1 MTTLARY
8 NLIKDD
14 DDITN
19 IIKQNDLFAD
29 IVKKIHDKHKLNI
42 SFMIYCFRN
51 SNSKYFNLKY
61 YILDNNFVPKNTKDT
76 LFMLFREANYV
87 FQGFLNLKKLLIR
100 RKSVKYSANTDLLL
114 RSLDSYSEKFVIELL
129 ENNTLYKFY
138 INDLLRL
145 WQTCLID
152 YDDLFPK
159 PKKIYNPY
167 TNIPFTYCNIL
178 NIYYHALVNNIK
190 IPTEI
195 VLFRNCEFDF
205 DKFLLTHYEYLFI
218 KTTCAYVSECH
229 LELYD
234 DLIYIKQIYSDYLK
248 AIIIPNPETISV
260 SKKILI
266 IKKMNKILQYYY
278 LKTYVNTM
286 YNKSY
291 YDRLFYKELK
301 NFNHINKGFGRVI
314 YKRNSVTNKFYATL
328 DIN

>member
-1 MTTLARY
+1 M
-8 NLIKDD
+8 
-14 DDITN
+14 
-19 IIKQNDLFAD
+19 
-29 IVKKIHDKHKLNI
+29 
-42 SFMIYCFRN
+42 
-51 SNSKYFNLKY
+51 
-61 YILDNNFVPKNTKDT
+61 
-76 LFMLFREANYV
+76 
-87 FQGFLNLKKLLIR
+87 
-100 RKSVKYSANTDLLL
+100 
-114 RSLDSYSEKFVIELL
+114 
-129 ENNTLYKFY
+129 
-138 INDLLRL
+138 
-145 WQTCLID
+145 
-152 YDDLFPK
+152 
-159 PKKIYNPY
+159 
-167 TNIPFTYCNIL
+167 
-178 NIYYHALVNNIK
+178 
-190 IPTEI
+190 
-195 VLFRNCEFDF
+195 
-205 DKFLLTHYEYLFI
+205 THYEYLFI